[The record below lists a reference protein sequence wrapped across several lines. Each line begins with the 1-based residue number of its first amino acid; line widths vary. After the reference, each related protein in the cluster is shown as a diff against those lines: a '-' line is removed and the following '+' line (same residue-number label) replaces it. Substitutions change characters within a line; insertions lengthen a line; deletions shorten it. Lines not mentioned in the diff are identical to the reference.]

1 MFMPVYNA
9 NLKVKN
15 TMLIYNENI
24 LWYYE
29 YTLLRFR
36 QQTGLWVGF
45 LVMNPSVQW
54 NEETAYKGYNCS
66 HNL

>member
-1 MFMPVYNA
+1 MPVYNA

-15 TMLIYNENI
+15 TMLIYNENM

-29 YTLLRFR
+29 YTLLRSR

-45 LVMNPSVQW
+45 FVMNPSVQW
-54 NEETAYKGYNCS
+54 NEETAYKGYNSS